1 MAHRYTVVRQ
11 VDGSDCGAAALATVA
26 LHHGLALGLQQVREL
41 AYTDR
46 RGATL
51 LDLLRGAETL
61 GFSAMGVRAEFEHLA
76 QIPLPAIAHSKASDD
91 TGHYVVVHRVRGNR
105 VLVADPRHGLETLS
119 REEFLKRWSGHLLV
133 LVPGSNTVPPESSGK
148 RLRPVL
154 RFLRVLRP
162 HLPILG
168 EAALCAV
175 LISTLGVSTSY
186 FVQHLVDSI
195 LVRNEGKL
203 LNALGIGMV
212 IIVFFRVLFG
222 IVRDYL
228 LAHISRRIDLT
239 LISGYVRHILG
250 LPLAFFEMRRV
261 GEIFSRVNDT
271 VKIREAI
278 SGAAS
283 TAAMDGTLVVFLLAV
298 LWVYDLPLALVA
310 TAFAPLL
317 VCSVLLHHPAS
328 VRRTLD
334 AMEMGE
340 QLSSHLIETIEGAE
354 TVKAFGAERMRAQG
368 GEIRLARVV
377 QAVFGL
383 QKLSM
388 STQALGTLLT
398 ATAGIAILWYGGHR
412 VMQGALTVGQLL
424 FFYSLV
430 TYLMEPLHR
439 LSTVNLKIQD
449 ALSAVNRLY
458 QIMDLEREATSAP
471 RKIQFATVHEAIEL
485 QNLSFRYG
493 SRENVLTRV
502 NLRIPSGKTIA
513 IVGESG
519 SGKSTLI
526 KLLLGFYPPTE
537 GRILIDG
544 VDLSDFD
551 LTSLRGRIGVVTQH
565 PFLFSKTIWENI
577 SFGRPDARFE
587 EVVEAA
593 REAGLDQFI
602 AGLPERY
609 ETMIGERGV
618 NLSGGERQRL
628 AIARALLCQPE
639 ILIFDEATS
648 HLDSATERAI
658 QKNLR
663 TVFRGKT
670 AVLVAHRL
678 STIRDADT
686 IYVLHRGRVL
696 EHGTCAELMAASG
709 RFAALWH
716 AQMDGAEI
724 PWETFADKAIVPPR
738 GDGDDSSPLATHHAP
753 LTSPTDKELVSPENS
768 GDGSLPLTTHHA
780 PLTTPTEGARHA

>member
-1 MAHRYTVVRQ
+1 MWRRYTIVRQ
-11 VDGSDCGAAALATVA
+11 VDGSDCGASALATVA
-26 LHHGLALGLQQVREL
+26 LHYRLAFGLQQVREY

-61 GFSAMGVRAEFEHLA
+61 GFSAMGVRADFEHLE
-76 QIPLPAIAHSKASDD
+76 QVPLPAIAHVKTSDD

-105 VLVADPRHGLETLS
+105 VLIADPRHGLDTLS

-133 LVPGSNTVPPESSGK
+133 LVPGSNTVPPKTGGK
-148 RLRPVL
+148 PLRPVL
-154 RFLRVLRP
+154 RFLHVLRP
-162 HLPILG
+162 HLPLLG

-175 LISTLGVSTSY
+175 LITALGVSTAY

-203 LNALGIGMV
+203 LNALGIGMLL
-212 IIVFFRVLFG
+212 IVLFRVLFG
-222 IVRDYL
+222 VVRDYL

-239 LISGYVRHILG
+239 LISGYGRHILG
-250 LPLAFFEMRRV
+250 LPLSFFEMRRV
-261 GEIFSRVNDT
+261 GEIYSRVNDT

-283 TAAMDGTLVVFLLAV
+283 TATMDGTLVVFLLAV

-317 VCSVLLHHPAS
+317 VFSVLLHHPPSA
-328 VRRTLD
+328 RRTLD

-340 QLSSHLIETIEGAE
+340 QLGSHFIETIEGAE
-354 TVKAFGAERMRAQG
+354 TVKAFAAERMRAQG
-368 GEIRLARVV
+368 AEIRLARVV

-388 STQALGTLLT
+388 STQALGMLLT
-398 ATAGIAILWYGGHR
+398 SAAGIAVLWYGGHR

-424 FFYSLV
+424 FFFSLV
-430 TYLMEPLHR
+430 AFLMEPLHR

-458 QIMDLEREATSAP
+458 QVMDLEREATSGP
-471 RKIQFATVHEAIEL
+471 RKVQFATVRQAIEL

-493 SRENVLTRV
+493 SRDDVLTRI

-519 SGKSTLI
+519 SGKSTLV
-526 KLLLGFYPPTE
+526 KLLMGFYPPTE

-551 LTSLRGRIGVVTQH
+551 LSSLRTRIGLVTQH
-565 PFLFSKTIWENI
+565 PFIFSKTLWENI
-577 SFGRPDARFE
+577 AFGRPEARFE

-593 REAGLDQFI
+593 RQAGLSEFI

-609 ETMIGERGV
+609 ETMVGERGV

-648 HLDSATERAI
+648 HLDTATERAI

-663 TVFRGKT
+663 TIFRGKT

-678 STIRDADT
+678 STIRDADM
-686 IYVLHRGRVL
+686 IYVLHRGRLV
-696 EHGTCAELMAASG
+696 EQGTNAELMTAGG

-724 PWETFADKAIVPPR
+724 PWAALADKALVPPR
-738 GDGDDSSPLATHHAP
+738 DNGDDSL
-753 LTSPTDKELVSPENS
+753 
-768 GDGSLPLTTHHA
+768 

>member
-1 MAHRYTVVRQ
+1 MWHRYTSVRQ

-26 LHHGLALGLQQVREL
+26 MHYGLALGLQQVREF

-46 RGATL
+46 QGATL

-61 GFSAMGVRAEFEHLA
+61 GFSAMGVRAQLEHLS
-76 QIPLPAIAHSKASDD
+76 QVPLPVIAHTKTSAGY
-91 TGHYVVVHRVRGNR
+91 GHYVVVHRVRGNR
-105 VLVADPRHGLETLS
+105 VLIADPRRGLENLT
-119 REEFLKRWSGHLLV
+119 REEFQKRWSGHLLV
-133 LVPGSNTVPPESSGK
+133 LVPGSNTVPPK
-148 RLRPVL
+148 DTRKPLRPWFRFFGVL
-154 RFLRVLRP
+154 TP
-162 HLPILG
+162 HLPLLG

-175 LISTLGVSTSY
+175 LMSVLGVCTSY

-203 LNALGIGMV
+203 LNALGIGMLL
-212 IIVFFRVLFG
+212 IVFFRMMFG

-298 LWVYDLPLALVA
+298 LWMYDLPLALVA

-328 VRRTLD
+328 VRRTMD

-340 QLSSHLIETIEGAE
+340 QLGSHLIETIEGAE

-377 QAVFGL
+377 KAVFGL
-383 QKLSM
+383 QKLSI
-388 STQALGTLLT
+388 STQALGTFFT
-398 ATAGIAILWYGGHR
+398 ATASIVILWYGGHR
-412 VMQGALTVGQLL
+412 VMSGALTVGQLL

-430 TYLMEPLHR
+430 TFLMEPLQR

-449 ALSAVNRLY
+449 ALSAINRVY
-458 QIMDLEREATSAP
+458 QVMDLEREIESGP
-471 RKIQFATVHEAIEL
+471 RKVQFETVRRAVEL
-485 QNLSFRYG
+485 ANLSFRYG
-493 SRENVLTRV
+493 SRKDVLRHV
-502 NLRIPSGKTIA
+502 SLSIPRGKTVA
-513 IVGESG
+513 VVGESG

-526 KLLLGFYPPTE
+526 KLLMGFYPPTE

-544 VDLSDFD
+544 VDLADFD
-551 LTSLRGRIGVVTQH
+551 TSSLRARVGIVSQQ
-565 PFLFSKTIWENI
+565 PFLFSKTIAENI
-577 SFGRPDARFE
+577 AFGRPDARFE
-587 EVVEAA
+587 EVIEAA
-593 REAGLDQFI
+593 REAGLEEFI
-602 AGLPERY
+602 SGLPERY

-628 AIARALLCQPE
+628 AIARALLCKPE

-648 HLDSATERAI
+648 HLDTATERAI

-670 AVLVAHRL
+670 VMLVAHRL
-678 STIRDADT
+678 STIRDADI
-686 IYVLHRGRVL
+686 IYVLHRGRLV
-696 EHGTCAELMAASG
+696 EQGTSAELMAAGG

-716 AQMDGAEI
+716 AQMDSVETLAVGQDSDPDKSPVRIGLLTHDQESDPDAPQVRVGLLSHDGA
-724 PWETFADKAIVPPR
+724 A
-738 GDGDDSSPLATHHAP
+738 AT
-753 LTSPTDKELVSPENS
+753 ER
-768 GDGSLPLTTHHA
+768 
-780 PLTTPTEGARHA
+780 ARHA